1 MRCSERRRPIA
12 VAIGAPRGRRCGAW
26 VVESPLWALPECS
39 IRLGAVAQ
47 IWVLSD
53 CGNRYLTLA
62 PFFEWVSASI

>member
-39 IRLGAVAQ
+39 IRLYAVSQVPGLHDRAT
-47 IWVLSD
+47 
-53 CGNRYLTLA
+53 RYLTLA
-62 PFFEWVSASI
+62 PFVGRVAARI